1 MVASYSTEYVELITN
16 LLPAAQAQRCQ
27 IEKGWHIRR
36 SSVTAVPLSTDC
48 SYNSQLIQL
57 TIDLIQ
63 LEIQLTIELIQLD
76 IQLIQLT
83 MAGHSAD
90 YRVDLAG
97 HLADLARQA
106 RQREL
111 VALIFRLSGVPEPPG
126 QSARLDAVPHP
137 CTPSRDQPTGSVVTQ
152 PYMAYP

>member
-1 MVASYSTEYVELITN
+1 M
-16 LLPAAQAQRCQ
+16 
-27 IEKGWHIRR
+27 
-36 SSVTAVPLSTDC
+36 
-48 SYNSQLIQL
+48 
-57 TIDLIQ
+57 
-63 LEIQLTIELIQLD
+63 IQLTIELIQLD

-83 MAGHSAD
+83 IELIQLEIQLIQLDIQLIQLTMAGHSGD

-126 QSARLDAVPHP
+126 QSARLDGVPHP
-137 CTPSRDQPTGSVVTQ
+137 CTPSQDQPTGYSVDLAD
-152 PYMAYP
+152 Y

>member
-1 MVASYSTEYVELITN
+1 MIQLTIELIQ
-16 LLPAAQAQRCQ
+16 LD
-27 IEKGWHIRR
+27 I
-36 SSVTAVPLSTDC
+36 
-48 SYNSQLIQL
+48 QLIQL
-57 TIDLIQ
+57 TIELIQ
-63 LEIQLTIELIQLD
+63 LEIQLTIELIQLE

-111 VALIFRLSGVPEPPG
+111 VALIFRLSGVLEPPG
-126 QSARLDAVPHP
+126 QSARLVAVPHP
-137 CTPSRDQPTGSVVTQ
+137 CTPSRDQPTGSVTQ
-152 PYMAYP
+152 

>member
-1 MVASYSTEYVELITN
+1 MIQLTIELIQ
-16 LLPAAQAQRCQ
+16 LE
-27 IEKGWHIRR
+27 I
-36 SSVTAVPLSTDC
+36 
-48 SYNSQLIQL
+48 QLIQL
-57 TIDLIQ
+57 TIELIQLEIQLIQ
-63 LEIQLTIELIQLD
+63 LEIQLTIELIQLEIQLIQLTIELIQLE

-126 QSARLDAVPHP
+126 QSARLDAYPHP